1 MNLCAIRCA
10 NLLLLSAFSRNRPG
24 PEHYLPAL
32 NEEPVSGEAWRVEA
46 RSEPGDG
53 HPYFCLSAAG
63 DAEVTGCLVNSVPAT
78 MALRIW
84 LKRSVSVF
92 GVWGIKTVLL

>member
-10 NLLLLSAFSRNRPG
+10 NLVLPFGALRNRPG

-32 NEEPVSGEAWRVEA
+32 NEELLSGEAWSVEA
-46 RSEPGDG
+46 TSERGDG

-63 DAEVTGCLVNSVPAT
+63 DAEMTGCLVSSLPAT

-92 GVWGIKTVLL
+92 GVCGIKTVLL